1 LWVFLRAFGQSLDAV
16 GLMVSFGLA
25 NVMAAIPLTPGGIGI
40 VEGVYIPTL
49 VGFKLRR
56 SVAVVG
62 VASYRIAQNFLPILV
77 GGIFYASLRIG
88 PWSIAR
94 RERLARLRTLAHE
107 QDDGGR
113 ESQLDFLMRA
123 WPKRIVPKM
132 PDVDVPAD
140 QRAEAARVD
149 AIVSL
154 EDLEH
159 RLTGDH
165 EDPQV

>member
-1 LWVFLRAFGQSLDAV
+1 
-16 GLMVSFGLA
+16 M
-25 NVMAAIPLTPGGIGI
+25 
-40 VEGVYIPTL
+40 
-49 VGFKLRR
+49 
-56 SVAVVG
+56 G

-88 PWSIAR
+88 PWSISR

-132 PDVDVPAD
+132 PDVEVPAGQSED
-140 QRAEAARVD
+140 AKRVD

-154 EDLEH
+154 EDIEH

-165 EDPQV
+165 NDPPA